1 MKTVAMCL
9 LLSMIQSVSFA
20 QGNTTSACI
29 DKVSEAAIQDILK
42 FANGDGGYALLS
54 ASITNHLQG
63 VKRIEDAKQDV
74 LLVFEAWDASGRSV
88 KKFTARADINCDFAL
103 SEVK

>member
-20 QGNTTSACI
+20 QGNTTGACL
-29 DKVSEAAIQDILK
+29 DKVSEAAIQDILNS
-42 FANGDGGYALLS
+42 ANGGGGYTLQS
-54 ASITNHLQG
+54 AAITNRLQG

-74 LLVFEAWDASGRSV
+74 LLVFETWDASGRTV
-88 KKFTARADINCDFAL
+88 KKFMARTDINCDFSL
-103 SEVK
+103 TEVK